1 MDDMY
6 LFFTNGKY
14 LEGKNYMYQHNYS
27 GSPTLEEAEWED
39 GDKKEKHSQKCN
51 IYFKWFFDALERSRR
66 LDNLDGYGVGPRDL
80 RLFRRYWE
88 QLQMVAQVGGHYG
101 EPFCQ

>member
-51 IYFKWFFDALERSRR
+51 IYFK
-66 LDNLDGYGVGPRDL
+66 
-80 RLFRRYWE
+80 
-88 QLQMVAQVGGHYG
+88 
-101 EPFCQ
+101 